1 MAHNHFLFPDH
12 CLIEVTTNESERSC
26 IYVLQ
31 VIWLKCLYRVKW
43 AVMYLRVTG
52 LWLKCLYPGKWAV
65 MYLRVTCLLIELHV
79 PREVGGHVFTW
90 YRSFDW
96 SDCTKGSEQS
106 CIYVLQVFWLK
117 CLYERKWTVMYLR
130 VTGLFIELSVPREV
144 NSPVFTCYRSFDWSA
159 CTKGSERSC
168 IYALH
173 VFWLK
178 CLFQGKWAVMYL
190 RVTGL
195 LIEVPVRRE
204 VSGHVFTCYRSC
216 NWSTCT
222 KGGEQSCIYV
232 LQVFWLKWLYQ
243 WKWTVMYLR
252 LTGLLIEVP
261 VPREVSGHV
270 FKYYMSFDWSA
281 CSKVSE
287 HSCIYVLQVFWLKCL
302 YQVSGHVF
310 TCYRSFDWSACT
322 KESERSCIYVLQVF
336 WLKWL
341 YQGKWAV
348 MYLRVTGLLIEV
360 TVPREVS
367 GHVLTYY
374 MSFDWSACTKGSE
387 WSCIYVLHVF
397 WLKWLYQGKWVV
409 MYLGVTGPLIEV
421 TVPREVSG
429 HVFRCY
435 RSFDWSACT
444 KGSERSCICVLQVFW
459 L

>member
-1 MAHNHFLFPDH
+1 
-12 CLIEVTTNESERSC
+12 
-26 IYVLQ
+26 
-31 VIWLKCLYRVKW
+31 
-43 AVMYLRVTG
+43 
-52 LWLKCLYPGKWAV
+52 
-65 MYLRVTCLLIELHV
+65 
-79 PREVGGHVFTW
+79 
-90 YRSFDW
+90 
-96 SDCTKGSEQS
+96 
-106 CIYVLQVFWLK
+106 
-117 CLYERKWTVMYLR
+117 
-130 VTGLFIELSVPREV
+130 
-144 NSPVFTCYRSFDWSA
+144 
-159 CTKGSERSC
+159 
-168 IYALH
+168 
-173 VFWLK
+173 
-178 CLFQGKWAVMYL
+178 
-190 RVTGL
+190 
-195 LIEVPVRRE
+195 

-216 NWSTCT
+216 SWSTCT

-322 KESERSCIYVLQVF
+322 KGSERSCIYVLQVF

-397 WLKWLYQGKWVV
+397 WLKWLYQGMWAV
-409 MYLGVTGPLIEV
+409 MYLRATGLLIEV
-421 TVPREVSG
+421 PVPREVSS
-429 HVFRCY
+429 HVFTCY

-444 KGSERSCICVLQVFW
+444 KGSERSCIYVLQVLW
-459 L
+459 LKYLYQGRWTVMYLRVTGLLIEVTVPGEVNGDVFTSYRSFDWSSCTKGSERSCI